1 MCGLQRGD
9 ILARDRKDGT
19 LVRDSRD
26 PIAGIMPYIMRGR
39 NESCVY
45 YQKSFCVENIQRY
58 IHDQRKKGNR
68 ITVFHIICTTLLHV
82 FIRRPNLNRFVMGR
96 HLYQHKNFDLRY
108 VVKTKLTDEGL
119 ESIVRARLDGDDN
132 LFSIRD
138 QMTQHIEE
146 IKSAGLQ
153 EDDKFIGLVMKLPR
167 WTKRLAISIARFLD
181 FHGMMP
187 QSLVDLIPLYS
198 SVFVSHMGSI
208 GGDALFHHLYEFG
221 NTSVFCV
228 IGKIYLKPY
237 RDISTNGVIWKKTI
251 DMNFTIDERICDGY
265 YLIKSLEMFDSYIS
279 NPSLLERSPNEIIAE
294 ENRKKQ
300 ERERRIQEN
309 KDREKTKAKASGYSD
324 LNEYW
329 ENMLDNADAENG
341 DGESD
346 RDKDS

>member
-1 MCGLQRGD
+1 M
-9 ILARDRKDGT
+9 ARNRKDGT

-82 FIRRPNLNRFVMGR
+82 FTRRPHLNRFVMGR

-132 LFSIRD
+132 IFSLRD
-138 QMTQHIEE
+138 QMTRHIEE
-146 IKSAGLQ
+146 IKSDGLQ
-153 EDDKFIGLVMKLPR
+153 EDDKFIGLVLKLPR
-167 WTKRLAISIARFLD
+167 WVKRLGISILRILD
-181 FHGMMP
+181 FHGMVP
-187 QSLVDLIPLYS
+187 QALVDLIPLYS

-208 GGDALFHHLYEFG
+208 GGDALFHHLYEVG

-237 RDISTNGVIWKKTI
+237 RDIRTNGVIWKKTI

-265 YLIKSLEMFDSYIS
+265 YLIKSLEMFDTYIN

-300 ERERRIQEN
+300 EREQRIQEN
-309 KDREKTKAKASGYSD
+309 KEREKTKAKESGYSD

-329 ENMLDNADAENG
+329 EDMLENPDAQNDANEDDVCDAE
-341 DGESD
+341 
-346 RDKDS
+346 